1 VPTCVTLEPEEF
13 KLVDFDPAEVIGVVE
28 GLLDT
33 IGLDRPVHL
42 VVDQTT
48 PLVHAEVRSIDPLV
62 LFCES
67 GALEDPR
74 RLRQFS
80 RSGAENVLG
89 RMLYRVHDRLDPAF
103 GDPPPEG
110 ELTLQQEA
118 AWDAYAIGRLV
129 RQGHSHFEERQRRLY
144 QFRTRHGFSDAGD
157 AAFAALWEG
166 VGLTWSDLDRLS
178 ADANTRAA

>member
-1 VPTCVTLEPEEF
+1 MSGRVTLEPETF
-13 KLVDFDPAEVIGVVE
+13 ALVDFDPVEVVEVVE

-33 IGLDRPVHL
+33 IGLDCPVRL
-42 VVDQTT
+42 EVDQTT
-48 PLVHAEVRSIDPLV
+48 PLVHASVKSIDPLV

-89 RMLYRVHDRLDPAF
+89 RLLYRVYDRLDPAF
-103 GDPPPEG
+103 GDPPPEE
-110 ELTLQQEA
+110 ELTQQQEA

-129 RQGHSHFEERQRRLY
+129 RKGHSHFEERQRRLY
-144 QFRTRHGFSDAGD
+144 QFRTRHGFSDQGD

-166 VGLTWSDLDRLS
+166 VDLTWSDLERLS
-178 ADANTRAA
+178 AEANTRAA

>member
-1 VPTCVTLEPEEF
+1 VSDRVTLEPATF
-13 KLVDFDPAEVIGVVE
+13 ALVDFDPAEVVEVVE

-33 IGLDRPVHL
+33 IGLDRPVRL
-42 VVDQTT
+42 EVDQTT

-74 RLRQFS
+74 RLRQLS

-89 RMLYRVHDRLDPAF
+89 RLLYRVRDRLDPAF

-110 ELTLQQEA
+110 ELTLQQQA

-144 QFRTRHGFSDAGD
+144 QFRTRHGFSDHGD
-157 AAFAALWEG
+157 ATFAALWDG
-166 VGLTWSDLDRLS
+166 VDLTWSDIDRLS
-178 ADANTRAA
+178 AEANMRAA